1 MEMGYQAFLLLESG
15 GLRLTRPPLDELVLV
30 RLVSRVT
37 ARWMG
42 DVRSLGAT
50 GAVSLNNLSELLNSV
65 D

>member
-1 MEMGYQAFLLLESG
+1 MGHQALLLLESG
-15 GLRLTRPPLDELVLV
+15 GLRLTRPPLELVLV